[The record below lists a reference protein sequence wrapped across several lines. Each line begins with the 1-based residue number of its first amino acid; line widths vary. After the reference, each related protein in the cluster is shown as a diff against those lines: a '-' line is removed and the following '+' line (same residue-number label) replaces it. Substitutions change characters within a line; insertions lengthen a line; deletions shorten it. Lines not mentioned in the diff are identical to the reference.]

1 MAINS
6 PLNIAAQPGKTR
18 LRKSLKLW
26 QVVMMGL
33 AYLTPMT
40 VFDTFGIVSGISDGH
55 VPASYLLALAG
66 VLCAVAVVG
75 SLLSFPVLGSKCAPV
90 QHMVNILCAV
100 VLGPWYGALSQL
112 VYVALGLVG
121 LPIFT
126 QGGGIGYLMQPTCGF
141 LIGLIPAA
149 WVIGRIAGRKPEP
162 KQIVPACLLG
172 YGVLYAIGVPY
183 MALIL
188 NTFLGKGMGF
198 SAIMWAGMI
207 PFLPGDMIKILC
219 ITLLMP
225 PILRQLD
232 KLDK

>member
-1 MAINS
+1 MKIRTMTRVALFAALTAVGAFIRIPLGYSSITLQTFFTAMA
-6 PLNIAAQPGKTR
+6 G
-18 LRKSLKLW
+18 
-26 QVVMMGL
+26 
-33 AYLTPMT
+33 
-40 VFDTFGIVSGISDGH
+40 
-55 VPASYLLALAG
+55 
-66 VLCAVAVVG
+66 C
-75 SLLSFPVLGSKCAPV
+75 
-90 QHMVNILCAV
+90 

-207 PFLPGDMIKILC
+207 PFLQGDMIKILC

>member
-1 MAINS
+1 MKIRTMTRVALFAALTAVGAFIRIPLGYSSITLQTFFTAMA
-6 PLNIAAQPGKTR
+6 G
-18 LRKSLKLW
+18 
-26 QVVMMGL
+26 
-33 AYLTPMT
+33 
-40 VFDTFGIVSGISDGH
+40 
-55 VPASYLLALAG
+55 
-66 VLCAVAVVG
+66 C
-75 SLLSFPVLGSKCAPV
+75 
-90 QHMVNILCAV
+90 

-126 QGGGIGYLMQPTCGF
+126 QGGGIGNLVQPTCGF

>member
-1 MAINS
+1 MKIRTMTRVALFAALTAVGAFIRIPLGYSSITLQTFFTAMA
-6 PLNIAAQPGKTR
+6 G
-18 LRKSLKLW
+18 
-26 QVVMMGL
+26 
-33 AYLTPMT
+33 
-40 VFDTFGIVSGISDGH
+40 
-55 VPASYLLALAG
+55 
-66 VLCAVAVVG
+66 C
-75 SLLSFPVLGSKCAPV
+75 
-90 QHMVNILCAV
+90 

-121 LPIFT
+121 LPSFT

>member
-1 MAINS
+1 MKIRTMTRVALFAALTAVGAFIRIPLGYSSITLQTFFTAMA
-6 PLNIAAQPGKTR
+6 G
-18 LRKSLKLW
+18 
-26 QVVMMGL
+26 
-33 AYLTPMT
+33 
-40 VFDTFGIVSGISDGH
+40 
-55 VPASYLLALAG
+55 
-66 VLCAVAVVG
+66 C
-75 SLLSFPVLGSKCAPV
+75 
-90 QHMVNILCAV
+90 

-172 YGVLYAIGVPY
+172 YGVLYAIGMPY

>member
-1 MAINS
+1 MKIRTMTRVALFAALTAVGAFIRIPLGYSSITLQTFFTAMA
-6 PLNIAAQPGKTR
+6 G
-18 LRKSLKLW
+18 
-26 QVVMMGL
+26 
-33 AYLTPMT
+33 
-40 VFDTFGIVSGISDGH
+40 
-55 VPASYLLALAG
+55 
-66 VLCAVAVVG
+66 C
-75 SLLSFPVLGSKCAPV
+75 
-90 QHMVNILCAV
+90 

-126 QGGGIGYLMQPTCGF
+126 QGGGIGYLVQPTCGF

-225 PILRQLD
+225 RFCASSTSWTSERPRIFPFLGEIVHCISPPQPLY
-232 KLDK
+232 

>member
-1 MAINS
+1 MKIRTMTRVALFAALTGVGAFIRIPLGYSSITLQTFFTAMA
-6 PLNIAAQPGKTR
+6 G
-18 LRKSLKLW
+18 
-26 QVVMMGL
+26 
-33 AYLTPMT
+33 
-40 VFDTFGIVSGISDGH
+40 
-55 VPASYLLALAG
+55 
-66 VLCAVAVVG
+66 C
-75 SLLSFPVLGSKCAPV
+75 
-90 QHMVNILCAV
+90 

-126 QGGGIGYLMQPTCGF
+126 QGGGIGYLVQPTCGF

>member
-1 MAINS
+1 MKIRTMTRVTLFAALTAVGAFIRIPLGYSSITLQTFFTAMA
-6 PLNIAAQPGKTR
+6 G
-18 LRKSLKLW
+18 
-26 QVVMMGL
+26 
-33 AYLTPMT
+33 
-40 VFDTFGIVSGISDGH
+40 
-55 VPASYLLALAG
+55 
-66 VLCAVAVVG
+66 C
-75 SLLSFPVLGSKCAPV
+75 
-90 QHMVNILCAV
+90 

>member
-1 MAINS
+1 MKIRTMTRVALFAALTAVGAFIRIPLGYSSITLQTFFTAMA
-6 PLNIAAQPGKTR
+6 G
-18 LRKSLKLW
+18 
-26 QVVMMGL
+26 
-33 AYLTPMT
+33 
-40 VFDTFGIVSGISDGH
+40 
-55 VPASYLLALAG
+55 
-66 VLCAVAVVG
+66 C
-75 SLLSFPVLGSKCAPV
+75 
-90 QHMVNILCAV
+90 

-219 ITLLMP
+219 ITLLMA

>member
-1 MAINS
+1 MKIRTMTRVALFATLTAVGAFIRIPLGYSSITLQTFFTAMA
-6 PLNIAAQPGKTR
+6 G
-18 LRKSLKLW
+18 
-26 QVVMMGL
+26 
-33 AYLTPMT
+33 
-40 VFDTFGIVSGISDGH
+40 
-55 VPASYLLALAG
+55 
-66 VLCAVAVVG
+66 C
-75 SLLSFPVLGSKCAPV
+75 
-90 QHMVNILCAV
+90 

>member
-1 MAINS
+1 MKIRTMTRVALFAALTAVGAFIRIPLGYSSITLQTFFTAMA
-6 PLNIAAQPGKTR
+6 G
-18 LRKSLKLW
+18 
-26 QVVMMGL
+26 
-33 AYLTPMT
+33 
-40 VFDTFGIVSGISDGH
+40 
-55 VPASYLLALAG
+55 
-66 VLCAVAVVG
+66 C
-75 SLLSFPVLGSKCAPV
+75 
-90 QHMVNILCAV
+90 

-126 QGGGIGYLMQPTCGF
+126 QGGGIGYLVQPTCGF

-207 PFLPGDMIKILC
+207 LFLPGDMIKILC

>member
-1 MAINS
+1 MKIRTMTRVALFAALTAVGAFIRIPLGYSSITLQTFFTAMA
-6 PLNIAAQPGKTR
+6 G
-18 LRKSLKLW
+18 
-26 QVVMMGL
+26 
-33 AYLTPMT
+33 
-40 VFDTFGIVSGISDGH
+40 
-55 VPASYLLALAG
+55 
-66 VLCAVAVVG
+66 C
-75 SLLSFPVLGSKCAPV
+75 
-90 QHMVNILCAV
+90 

-219 ITLLMP
+219 IPLLMP

>member
-1 MAINS
+1 MKIRTMTRVALFAALTAVGAFIRIPLGYSSITLQTFFTAMA
-6 PLNIAAQPGKTR
+6 G
-18 LRKSLKLW
+18 
-26 QVVMMGL
+26 
-33 AYLTPMT
+33 
-40 VFDTFGIVSGISDGH
+40 
-55 VPASYLLALAG
+55 
-66 VLCAVAVVG
+66 C
-75 SLLSFPVLGSKCAPV
+75 
-90 QHMVNILCAV
+90 

-126 QGGGIGYLMQPTCGF
+126 QGGGIGYLVQPTCGF

-172 YGVLYAIGVPY
+172 YGVLYEIGVPY

>member
-1 MAINS
+1 MKIRTMTRVALFAALTAVGAFIRIPLGYSSITLQTFFTAMA
-6 PLNIAAQPGKTR
+6 G
-18 LRKSLKLW
+18 
-26 QVVMMGL
+26 
-33 AYLTPMT
+33 
-40 VFDTFGIVSGISDGH
+40 
-55 VPASYLLALAG
+55 
-66 VLCAVAVVG
+66 C
-75 SLLSFPVLGSKCAPV
+75 
-90 QHMVNILCAV
+90 

-141 LIGLIPAA
+141 LIGLSPAA

>member
-1 MAINS
+1 MKIRTMTRVALFAALTAVGAFIRIPLGYSSITLQTFFTAMA
-6 PLNIAAQPGKTR
+6 G
-18 LRKSLKLW
+18 
-26 QVVMMGL
+26 
-33 AYLTPMT
+33 
-40 VFDTFGIVSGISDGH
+40 
-55 VPASYLLALAG
+55 
-66 VLCAVAVVG
+66 C
-75 SLLSFPVLGSKCAPV
+75 
-90 QHMVNILCAV
+90 

-149 WVIGRIAGRKPEP
+149 CVIGRIAGRKPEP

>member
-1 MAINS
+1 MKIRTMTRVALFAAITAVGAFIRIPLGYSSITLQTFFTAMA
-6 PLNIAAQPGKTR
+6 G
-18 LRKSLKLW
+18 
-26 QVVMMGL
+26 
-33 AYLTPMT
+33 
-40 VFDTFGIVSGISDGH
+40 
-55 VPASYLLALAG
+55 
-66 VLCAVAVVG
+66 C
-75 SLLSFPVLGSKCAPV
+75 
-90 QHMVNILCAV
+90 

-126 QGGGIGYLMQPTCGF
+126 QGGGIGYLVQPTCGF

>member
-1 MAINS
+1 MKIHTMTRVALFAALTAVGAFIRIPLGYSSITLQTFFTAMA
-6 PLNIAAQPGKTR
+6 G
-18 LRKSLKLW
+18 
-26 QVVMMGL
+26 
-33 AYLTPMT
+33 
-40 VFDTFGIVSGISDGH
+40 
-55 VPASYLLALAG
+55 
-66 VLCAVAVVG
+66 C
-75 SLLSFPVLGSKCAPV
+75 
-90 QHMVNILCAV
+90 

>member
-1 MAINS
+1 MKIRTMTRVALFAALTAVGAFIRIPLGYSSITLQTFFTAMA
-6 PLNIAAQPGKTR
+6 G
-18 LRKSLKLW
+18 
-26 QVVMMGL
+26 
-33 AYLTPMT
+33 
-40 VFDTFGIVSGISDGH
+40 
-55 VPASYLLALAG
+55 
-66 VLCAVAVVG
+66 C
-75 SLLSFPVLGSKCAPV
+75 
-90 QHMVNILCAV
+90 

-126 QGGGIGYLMQPTCGF
+126 QGGGIGYLVQPTCGF

-188 NTFLGKGMGF
+188 NNFLGKGMGF

>member
-1 MAINS
+1 M
-6 PLNIAAQPGKTR
+6 KTR
-18 LRKSLKLW
+18 TMTRVALF
-26 QVVMMGL
+26 
-33 AYLTPMT
+33 AALTAVGAFIRIPLGYSSIT
-40 VFDTFGIVSGISDGH
+40 LQTFFT
-55 VPASYLLALAG
+55 AMAG
-66 VLCAVAVVG
+66 C
-75 SLLSFPVLGSKCAPV
+75 
-90 QHMVNILCAV
+90 

-126 QGGGIGYLMQPTCGF
+126 QGGGIGYLVQPTCGF

>member
-1 MAINS
+1 MKIRTMTRVALFAALTAVGAFIRIPLGYSSITLQTFFTAMA
-6 PLNIAAQPGKTR
+6 G
-18 LRKSLKLW
+18 
-26 QVVMMGL
+26 
-33 AYLTPMT
+33 
-40 VFDTFGIVSGISDGH
+40 
-55 VPASYLLALAG
+55 
-66 VLCAVAVVG
+66 C
-75 SLLSFPVLGSKCAPV
+75 VLGS
-90 QHMVNILCAV
+90 
-100 VLGPWYGALSQL
+100 WYGALSQL

>member
-1 MAINS
+1 MKIRTMTRVALFAALTAVGAFIRIPLGYSSITLQTFFTAMA
-6 PLNIAAQPGKTR
+6 G
-18 LRKSLKLW
+18 
-26 QVVMMGL
+26 
-33 AYLTPMT
+33 
-40 VFDTFGIVSGISDGH
+40 
-55 VPASYLLALAG
+55 
-66 VLCAVAVVG
+66 C
-75 SLLSFPVLGSKCAPV
+75 
-90 QHMVNILCAV
+90 

-183 MALIL
+183 VALIL
-188 NTFLGKGMGF
+188 NTFLGEGMGF

>member
-1 MAINS
+1 MQIRTMTRVALFAALTAVGAFIRIPLGYSSITLQTFFTAMA
-6 PLNIAAQPGKTR
+6 G
-18 LRKSLKLW
+18 
-26 QVVMMGL
+26 
-33 AYLTPMT
+33 
-40 VFDTFGIVSGISDGH
+40 
-55 VPASYLLALAG
+55 
-66 VLCAVAVVG
+66 C
-75 SLLSFPVLGSKCAPV
+75 
-90 QHMVNILCAV
+90 

-207 PFLPGDMIKILC
+207 PFLPGDMINILC

>member
-1 MAINS
+1 MKIRTMTRVALFAALTAVGAFIRIPLGYSSITLQTFFTAMA
-6 PLNIAAQPGKTR
+6 G
-18 LRKSLKLW
+18 
-26 QVVMMGL
+26 
-33 AYLTPMT
+33 
-40 VFDTFGIVSGISDGH
+40 
-55 VPASYLLALAG
+55 
-66 VLCAVAVVG
+66 C
-75 SLLSFPVLGSKCAPV
+75 
-90 QHMVNILCAV
+90 

-232 KLDK
+232 QLDK

>member
-1 MAINS
+1 MKIRTMTRVALFAALTAVGAFIRIPLGYSSITLQTFFTAMA
-6 PLNIAAQPGKTR
+6 G
-18 LRKSLKLW
+18 
-26 QVVMMGL
+26 
-33 AYLTPMT
+33 
-40 VFDTFGIVSGISDGH
+40 
-55 VPASYLLALAG
+55 
-66 VLCAVAVVG
+66 C
-75 SLLSFPVLGSKCAPV
+75 
-90 QHMVNILCAV
+90 

-126 QGGGIGYLMQPTCGF
+126 QGGGIGYLVQPTCGF

-188 NTFLGKGMGF
+188 NTFLGKGMAF
-198 SAIMWAGMI
+198 
-207 PFLPGDMIKILC
+207 
-219 ITLLMP
+219 P
-225 PILRQLD
+225 PSCGRA
-232 KLDK
+232 

>member
-1 MAINS
+1 MKIRTMTRVALFAALTAVGAFIRIPLGYSSITLQTFFTAMA
-6 PLNIAAQPGKTR
+6 G
-18 LRKSLKLW
+18 
-26 QVVMMGL
+26 
-33 AYLTPMT
+33 
-40 VFDTFGIVSGISDGH
+40 
-55 VPASYLLALAG
+55 
-66 VLCAVAVVG
+66 C
-75 SLLSFPVLGSKCAPV
+75 
-90 QHMVNILCAV
+90 

-198 SAIMWAGMI
+198 SSIMWAGMI

>member
-1 MAINS
+1 MKIRTMTRVALFAALTAVGAFIRIPLGYSSITLQTFFTAMA
-6 PLNIAAQPGKTR
+6 G
-18 LRKSLKLW
+18 
-26 QVVMMGL
+26 
-33 AYLTPMT
+33 
-40 VFDTFGIVSGISDGH
+40 
-55 VPASYLLALAG
+55 
-66 VLCAVAVVG
+66 C
-75 SLLSFPVLGSKCAPV
+75 
-90 QHMVNILCAV
+90 

-126 QGGGIGYLMQPTCGF
+126 RGGGIGYLVQPTCGF

>member
-1 MAINS
+1 MKIRTMTRVALFAALTAVGAFIRIPLGYSSITLQTFFTAMA
-6 PLNIAAQPGKTR
+6 G
-18 LRKSLKLW
+18 
-26 QVVMMGL
+26 
-33 AYLTPMT
+33 
-40 VFDTFGIVSGISDGH
+40 
-55 VPASYLLALAG
+55 
-66 VLCAVAVVG
+66 C
-75 SLLSFPVLGSKCAPV
+75 
-90 QHMVNILCAV
+90 

-198 SAIMWAGMI
+198 SAIRWAGMI

>member
-1 MAINS
+1 MKIRTMTRVALFAALTAVGAFIRIPLGYSSITLQTFFTAMA
-6 PLNIAAQPGKTR
+6 G
-18 LRKSLKLW
+18 
-26 QVVMMGL
+26 
-33 AYLTPMT
+33 
-40 VFDTFGIVSGISDGH
+40 
-55 VPASYLLALAG
+55 
-66 VLCAVAVVG
+66 C
-75 SLLSFPVLGSKCAPV
+75 
-90 QHMVNILCAV
+90 

-126 QGGGIGYLMQPTCGF
+126 QGGGIGYLVQPTCGF

-172 YGVLYAIGVPY
+172 YGGLYAIGVPY

>member
-1 MAINS
+1 MKIRTMNRVALFAALTAVGAFIRIPLGYSSITLQTFFTAMA
-6 PLNIAAQPGKTR
+6 G
-18 LRKSLKLW
+18 
-26 QVVMMGL
+26 
-33 AYLTPMT
+33 
-40 VFDTFGIVSGISDGH
+40 
-55 VPASYLLALAG
+55 
-66 VLCAVAVVG
+66 C
-75 SLLSFPVLGSKCAPV
+75 
-90 QHMVNILCAV
+90 

-126 QGGGIGYLMQPTCGF
+126 QGGGIGYLVQPTCGF

>member
-1 MAINS
+1 MKIRTMTRVALFAALTAVGAFIRIPLGYSSITLQTFFTAMA
-6 PLNIAAQPGKTR
+6 G
-18 LRKSLKLW
+18 
-26 QVVMMGL
+26 
-33 AYLTPMT
+33 
-40 VFDTFGIVSGISDGH
+40 
-55 VPASYLLALAG
+55 
-66 VLCAVAVVG
+66 C
-75 SLLSFPVLGSKCAPV
+75 
-90 QHMVNILCAV
+90 
-100 VLGPWYGALSQL
+100 VLGPWCGALSQL

-126 QGGGIGYLMQPTCGF
+126 QGGGIGYLVQPTCGF

>member
-1 MAINS
+1 MKIRTMTRVALFAALTAVGAFIRIPLGYSSITLQTFFTAMA
-6 PLNIAAQPGKTR
+6 G
-18 LRKSLKLW
+18 
-26 QVVMMGL
+26 
-33 AYLTPMT
+33 
-40 VFDTFGIVSGISDGH
+40 
-55 VPASYLLALAG
+55 
-66 VLCAVAVVG
+66 C
-75 SLLSFPVLGSKCAPV
+75 
-90 QHMVNILCAV
+90 
-100 VLGPWYGALSQL
+100 VLGPWYGALSQV

-141 LIGLIPAA
+141 LLGLIPAA

>member
-1 MAINS
+1 MKIRTMTRVALFAALTAVGAFIRIPLGYSSITLQTFFTAMA
-6 PLNIAAQPGKTR
+6 G
-18 LRKSLKLW
+18 
-26 QVVMMGL
+26 
-33 AYLTPMT
+33 Y
-40 VFDTFGIVSGISDGH
+40 
-55 VPASYLLALAG
+55 
-66 VLCAVAVVG
+66 
-75 SLLSFPVLGSKCAPV
+75 
-90 QHMVNILCAV
+90 

>member
-1 MAINS
+1 MKIRTMTRVALFAALTAVGAFIRIPLGYSSITLQTFFTAMA
-6 PLNIAAQPGKTR
+6 G
-18 LRKSLKLW
+18 
-26 QVVMMGL
+26 
-33 AYLTPMT
+33 
-40 VFDTFGIVSGISDGH
+40 
-55 VPASYLLALAG
+55 
-66 VLCAVAVVG
+66 C
-75 SLLSFPVLGSKCAPV
+75 
-90 QHMVNILCAV
+90 

-126 QGGGIGYLMQPTCGF
+126 QGGGIGYLVQPTCGF

-225 PILRQLD
+225 PILRQLN

>member
-1 MAINS
+1 MKIRTMTRVALFAALTAVGAFIRIPLGYSSITLQTFFTAMA
-6 PLNIAAQPGKTR
+6 G
-18 LRKSLKLW
+18 
-26 QVVMMGL
+26 
-33 AYLTPMT
+33 
-40 VFDTFGIVSGISDGH
+40 
-55 VPASYLLALAG
+55 
-66 VLCAVAVVG
+66 C
-75 SLLSFPVLGSKCAPV
+75 
-90 QHMVNILCAV
+90 

-232 KLDK
+232 KLDT

>member
-1 MAINS
+1 MKIRKMTRVALFAALTAVGAFIRIPLGYSSITLQTFFTAMA
-6 PLNIAAQPGKTR
+6 G
-18 LRKSLKLW
+18 
-26 QVVMMGL
+26 
-33 AYLTPMT
+33 
-40 VFDTFGIVSGISDGH
+40 
-55 VPASYLLALAG
+55 
-66 VLCAVAVVG
+66 C
-75 SLLSFPVLGSKCAPV
+75 
-90 QHMVNILCAV
+90 

-126 QGGGIGYLMQPTCGF
+126 QGGGIGYLVQPTCGF

>member
-1 MAINS
+1 MKIRTMTRVSLFAALTAVGAFIRIPLGYSSITLQTFFTAMA
-6 PLNIAAQPGKTR
+6 G
-18 LRKSLKLW
+18 
-26 QVVMMGL
+26 
-33 AYLTPMT
+33 
-40 VFDTFGIVSGISDGH
+40 
-55 VPASYLLALAG
+55 
-66 VLCAVAVVG
+66 C
-75 SLLSFPVLGSKCAPV
+75 
-90 QHMVNILCAV
+90 

-126 QGGGIGYLMQPTCGF
+126 QGGGIGYLVQPTCGF

-162 KQIVPACLLG
+162 MQIVPACLLG

>member
-1 MAINS
+1 MKIRTMTRVALFAALTAVGAFIRIPLGYSSITLQTFFTSMA
-6 PLNIAAQPGKTR
+6 G
-18 LRKSLKLW
+18 
-26 QVVMMGL
+26 
-33 AYLTPMT
+33 
-40 VFDTFGIVSGISDGH
+40 
-55 VPASYLLALAG
+55 
-66 VLCAVAVVG
+66 C
-75 SLLSFPVLGSKCAPV
+75 
-90 QHMVNILCAV
+90 

>member
-1 MAINS
+1 MKIRTMTRVALFAALTAVGAFIRIPLGYSSITLQTFFTAMA
-6 PLNIAAQPGKTR
+6 G
-18 LRKSLKLW
+18 
-26 QVVMMGL
+26 
-33 AYLTPMT
+33 
-40 VFDTFGIVSGISDGH
+40 
-55 VPASYLLALAG
+55 
-66 VLCAVAVVG
+66 C
-75 SLLSFPVLGSKCAPV
+75 VLG
-90 QHMVNILCAV
+90 L
-100 VLGPWYGALSQL
+100 WYGALSQL

>member
-1 MAINS
+1 MKIRTMTRVALFAALTAVGAFIRIPLGYSAITLQTFFTAMA
-6 PLNIAAQPGKTR
+6 G
-18 LRKSLKLW
+18 
-26 QVVMMGL
+26 
-33 AYLTPMT
+33 
-40 VFDTFGIVSGISDGH
+40 
-55 VPASYLLALAG
+55 
-66 VLCAVAVVG
+66 C
-75 SLLSFPVLGSKCAPV
+75 
-90 QHMVNILCAV
+90 

-172 YGVLYAIGVPY
+172 YGVLSLWLTVPTG
-183 MALIL
+183 LIL